1 MNCDTTA
8 APVVG
13 RRGRRIAYK
22 PGPPSDLARRLR
34 VAQVAARVP
43 SCRQLAAMTHDAPAT
58 PVRAAFA
65 QVLAVSEMRP
75 PLPLHAVRI
84 RSLA

>member
-8 APVVG
+8 ATVLG
-13 RRGRRIAYK
+13 RPGRRIAYK

-34 VAQVAARVP
+34 VAQVAARFP
-43 SCRQLAAMTHDAPAT
+43 SYRPPAAMTQDSPAT
-58 PVRAAFA
+58 PVRTAFA
-65 QVLAVSEMRP
+65 QVLAISEVRP